1 MLTIHKTYEGELR
14 AKKEAVYVADGEAV
28 KKVKGAQLSKF
39 YEGVVVGSSLLSTSS
54 NPKDVSIIDLLGR
67 GIQVYRAHW
76 HSTGIPKGLEP
87 EEIALRFSQLPES
100 QLQLMRLRP
109 EILQLGQMVAIRQA
123 FVEHRKADVLRL
135 GAIRRA
141 AGIADGEELPP
152 DLKKLE
158 QEINTDERKFEIPID
173 KKIAKMASEIPECQL
188 FSKIADLKAGMM
200 TAAVVMSEIVDV
212 SRFPQVASLW
222 HYAGEHVVD
231 GQAPK
236 RAKGAS
242 IDWNPK
248 LRTAMWNLSVSI
260 IRNRSNRWRAEYENF
275 LQAETAVHA
284 QKHPNCP
291 SPQGHCG
298 ARARRRIRKEILKE
312 FWLACQT
319 AVETQGMDNVS

>member
-173 KKIAKMASEIPECQL
+173 KKIAMDRHQNELREPLSIGTRSCEQRCGTSVSLSSGTGVIVGVLSTRTFCKLKPL
-188 FSKIADLKAGMM
+188 FMLKN
-200 TAAVVMSEIVDV
+200 I
-212 SRFPQVASLW
+212 
-222 HYAGEHVVD
+222 
-231 GQAPK
+231 
-236 RAKGAS
+236 
-242 IDWNPK
+242 
-248 LRTAMWNLSVSI
+248 RTAQVLKDIVEHALA
-260 IRNRSNRWRAEYENF
+260 AEF
-275 LQAETAVHA
+275 G
-284 QKHPNCP
+284 K
-291 SPQGHCG
+291 
-298 ARARRRIRKEILKE
+298 R
-312 FWLACQT
+312 F
-319 AVETQGMDNVS
+319 